1 MTTTPSPPDPL
12 DDPAA
17 GVPEIDS
24 PEAAVASGV
33 PSDAAAAVLADVAGE
48 VDALEQEIDIEVL
61 DRPRRMLLVHAHP
74 DDETINNAATM
85 AKYVSEHAQV
95 TLVTCTLGEGGEIVV
110 PDLAHMAA
118 DRDDTLGQ
126 HRVGELAAACE
137 AIGVTD
143 HRFLGGPGR
152 WRDSGMMGTPDNDD
166 PRSFWQAD
174 LAEATRELVRIVRE
188 TRPQVVVTYD
198 ENGGYGH
205 PDHIQTHRVT
215 MAAVDAAGDRSYA
228 PGDGEPWLVA
238 KVYYNA
244 VPRSVLQAGIDLMK
258 QQGSELFP
266 GLESADDVPFAVD
279 DALITAEI
287 DGRDHFD
294 AKIAAMRA
302 HRSQIS
308 VDGPFFALADGVG
321 MRAFGIEHYRL
332 VRGDRGQ
339 GEGPHGRE
347 TDLFAGVQH

>member
-1 MTTTPSPPDPL
+1 
-12 DDPAA
+12 A
-17 GVPEIDS
+17 
-24 PEAAVASGV
+24 
-33 PSDAAAAVLADVAGE
+33 
-48 VDALEQEIDIEVL
+48 
-61 DRPRRMLLVHAHP
+61 
-74 DDETINNAATM
+74 
-85 AKYVSEHAQV
+85 
-95 TLVTCTLGEGGEIVV
+95 
-110 PDLAHMAA
+110 
-118 DRDDTLGQ
+118 
-126 HRVGELAAACE
+126 
-137 AIGVTD
+137 
-143 HRFLGGPGR
+143 
-152 WRDSGMMGTPDNDD
+152 
-166 PRSFWQAD
+166 
-174 LAEATRELVRIVRE
+174 
-188 TRPQVVVTYD
+188 
-198 ENGGYGH
+198 
-205 PDHIQTHRVT
+205 
-215 MAAVDAAGDRSYA
+215 YA

-279 DALITAEI
+279 DALITAAV

-339 GEGPHGRE
+339 GEGPYGWE